1 MIRKNLDVLTA
12 DERSLFQQF
21 ADGTIELKRPYVR
34 QLVGIIQKLQKS
46 FTRIE
51 ISHNDM
57 LRIFSRPMT
66 KDQAIAAFSEYINEQ
81 SRGHKIEDVRIIIK

>member
-1 MIRKNLDVLTA
+1 
-12 DERSLFQQF
+12 
-21 ADGTIELKRPYVR
+21 
-34 QLVGIIQKLQKS
+34 
-46 FTRIE
+46 
-51 ISHNDM
+51 M